1 VREHD
6 AYRVAGTKGDDRV
19 DPDPGEVRAEDRA
32 ALDAYSRIRGCEHV
46 APRHARAGE
55 LPELGEDGEEER
67 PGMDRR
73 ELVEERVDPV
83 EDADEHASQVY
94 RQPANKAGNWQ

>member
-1 VREHD
+1 MREHD
-6 AYRVAGTKGDDRV
+6 RSGVPGAQGDERV
-19 DPDPGEVRAEDRA
+19 DSNPGEVGAEDRA
-32 ALDAYSRIRGCEHV
+32 ALDPYARVRGGEHV

-73 ELVEERVDPV
+73 ELVEEGVDPV
-83 EDADEHASQVY
+83 EDADEHAPNCLPV
-94 RQPANKAGNWQ
+94 PV